1 METPY
6 SNPRIPNTRNLES
19 DSITF
24 PDGSEFTTATKIQD
38 DTTSVS
44 VDGSVPKV
52 DFTIGGGLSGQFLSN
67 RLQVPEIRAPNSNGL
82 KLYNDAGSDGLSV
95 NDNGT
100 SNFSK
105 GISVLSGSTSNTT
118 DDEYCLVANANNISG
133 ASCAKAPNGLQNN
146 ERFAINTVGDGDRRR
161 AISIN
166 NLGKIAINS
175 VDTDVD
181 LHVRHATSNSA
192 GEVALKLNTHG
203 IGAGS
208 GGGPYLRGYHI
219 TGNVFQ
225 NRAMLTTWRS
235 GSSSQVPLYLGCK
248 YKQHHKS
255 I

>member
-133 ASCAKAPNGLQNN
+133 ASCAKISLRRDNGNYYGAELLGGLPITGSTAPNGLQNN

-181 LHVRHATSNSA
+181 LHVRHATSNS
-192 GEVALKLNTHG
+192 
-203 IGAGS
+203 
-208 GGGPYLRGYHI
+208 
-219 TGNVFQ
+219 
-225 NRAMLTTWRS
+225 
-235 GSSSQVPLYLGCK
+235 
-248 YKQHHKS
+248 
-255 I
+255 